1 MSNTDKKKKM
11 ATPVPS
17 DKRSETAKERKG
29 ATDKQ
34 AKEQQSLKQD
44 IVATI
49 ANNKK
54 RSS

>member
-34 AKEQQSLKQD
+34 AKEQ
-44 IVATI
+44 TEFETEH
-49 ANNKK
+49 
-54 RSS
+54 SSNDSQ